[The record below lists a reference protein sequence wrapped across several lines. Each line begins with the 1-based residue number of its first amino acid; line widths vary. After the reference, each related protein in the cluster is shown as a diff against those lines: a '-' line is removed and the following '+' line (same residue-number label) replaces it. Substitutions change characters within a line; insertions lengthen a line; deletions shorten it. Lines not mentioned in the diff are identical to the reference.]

1 MDGGG
6 GKGGGGEGGGG
17 DGGGGR
23 RRGEEGGGAAGR
35 AMVERAVT
43 GAVEVMVA
51 SRAAD
56 MRAVEAKVRAAG
68 VGARATVAVVGGG
81 WARRVRAHREGLV
94 LDQAALRHVAV
105 VLLRGHVAAAR
116 GSRGSDLCSPHTPCA
131 EHGAGAGRAAL
142 RRPCRRARRHGR
154 TRHRCDGEC
163 ASRRAPAAPLEV
175 RCSP

>member
-1 MDGGG
+1 MYGGG

-68 VGARATVAVVGGG
+68 VGARATAAVVGGG

-116 GSRGSDLCSPHTPCA
+116 GSRGSDLCSPHTRHALSRVQEP
-131 EHGAGAGRAAL
+131 AGRRSGGRAGGPGGTVA
-142 RRPCRRARRHGR
+142 RATGATVSARRG
-154 TRHRCDGEC
+154 G
-163 ASRRAPAAPLEV
+163 LQLLL
-175 RCSP
+175 